1 MRIFIAHSYRNIVI
15 VYFAF
20 PAGNRGK
27 PISKEYR
34 INRQIRVPQVLVIDE
49 NDQQLGVMSPREAYE
64 LAHERSYD
72 LVEVAPSSKPPVC
85 RFMDYGKYR
94 YEQAKAERESKAK
107 RKVQELREVKLKP
120 KVGDHDFDVKAKTV
134 QRLIQ
139 DGDRVKV
146 SLRFKG
152 REVVHTDLAI
162 KLLERLFEIV
172 KEDAVITQK
181 PILDGRQMVMVLAP
195 KV

>member
-1 MRIFIAHSYRNIVI
+1 
-15 VYFAF
+15 
-20 PAGNRGK
+20 
-27 PISKEYR
+27 
-34 INRQIRVPQVLVIDE
+34 
-49 NDQQLGVMSPREAYE
+49 MSTREAYE
-64 LAHERSYD
+64 LAHERHLD
-72 LVEVAPSSKPPVC
+72 LVEVAPSSSPPVC

-94 YEQAKAERESKAK
+94 YEQSKAEKESKAK

-120 KVGDHDFDVKAKTV
+120 KVGDHDFDVKARNV

-146 SLRFKG
+146 SLRFRG

-162 KLLERLFEIV
+162 KLLERLFECV
-172 KEDAVITQK
+172 KDDAVIIQK
-181 PILDGRQMVMVLAP
+181 PLLDGRQMVMILAP

>member
-1 MRIFIAHSYRNIVI
+1 M
-15 VYFAF
+15 
-20 PAGNRGK
+20 
-27 PISKEYR
+27 
-34 INRQIRVPQVLVIDE
+34 LVIDE
-49 NDQQLGVMSPREAYE
+49 NDQQLGIMSPREAY
-64 LAHERSYD
+64 AMAQERSYD
-72 LVEVAPSSKPPVC
+72 LVEVAPSSQPPVC

-107 RKVQELREVKLKP
+107 RKVQELREVTLKP
-120 KVGDHDFDVKAKTV
+120 KVDEHDFQVKAKTV
-134 QRLIQ
+134 QRLIK

-146 SLRFKG
+146 RLRFRG

-172 KEDAVITQK
+172 QEDAVITQK

-195 KV
+195 KA

>member
-1 MRIFIAHSYRNIVI
+1 MLPLFSFLREDKTIS
-15 VYFAF
+15 
-20 PAGNRGK
+20 
-27 PISKEYR
+27 SKEALV
-34 INRQIRVPQVLVIDE
+34 NEQIRAKEVRLIDAEGNQVGIVSI
-49 NDQQLGVMSPREAYE
+49 QEAME
-64 LAHERSYD
+64 AAHEAGLD
-72 LVEVAPSSKPPVC
+72 LINISPNAAPPVC
-85 RFMDYGKYR
+85 RIADYGKYR

-172 KEDAVITQK
+172 KDDAVITQK

>member
-1 MRIFIAHSYRNIVI
+1 
-15 VYFAF
+15 
-20 PAGNRGK
+20 
-27 PISKEYR
+27 
-34 INRQIRVPQVLVIDE
+34 
-49 NDQQLGVMSPREAYE
+49 MSPREAYE

-172 KEDAVITQK
+172 KDDAVITQK